1 MSSVATGQSILWQ
14 SRKPNATTTATATTT
29 TTATATTA
37 TSRYEHQINIKPR
50 SLADLG
56 LWVSQCHISRIYSY
70 ELRVLSAAVN
80 AIATRYSR
88 HASCLNH
95 SPCLPAQLHSFIP
108 PHPTST
114 SACHFDRVSS
124 AFGQHVDAIFNLW
137 RTIWTRICLN
147 CRPLLYIHDG
157 MSVNKSNQIKSHEF
171 DFSLCV
177 CVQEIVTKNKKHKCN
192 FLSRQANKKKM
203 KI

>member
-14 SRKPNATTTATATTT
+14 SRKPNATTTATTT
-29 TTATATTA
+29 TATTA

-95 SPCLPAQLHSFIP
+95 FPFPTHPVALIYSLPSPPFHHPLRVILIVFRQLLANTWTPFSIYG
-108 PHPTST
+108 TL
-114 SACHFDRVSS
+114 
-124 AFGQHVDAIFNLW
+124 FGQGFA
-137 RTIWTRICLN
+137 
-147 CRPLLYIHDG
+147 
-157 MSVNKSNQIKSHEF
+157 
-171 DFSLCV
+171 
-177 CVQEIVTKNKKHKCN
+177 
-192 FLSRQANKKKM
+192 
-203 KI
+203 